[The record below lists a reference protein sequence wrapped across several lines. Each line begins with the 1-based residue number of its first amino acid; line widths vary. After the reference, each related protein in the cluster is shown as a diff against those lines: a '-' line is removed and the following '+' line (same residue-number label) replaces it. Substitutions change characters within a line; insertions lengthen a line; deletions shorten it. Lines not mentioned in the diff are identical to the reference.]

1 MKLKSKC
8 MKDLN
13 IKQDTLNARIEKLG
27 NNPKCIGTTHKFL
40 ERTPIAQAPK
50 SSINKW
56 DLL

>member
-1 MKLKSKC
+1 MKLKFKC

-13 IKQDTLNARIEKLG
+13 IKLDTLNAIEKLG

-50 SSINKW
+50 STINKW